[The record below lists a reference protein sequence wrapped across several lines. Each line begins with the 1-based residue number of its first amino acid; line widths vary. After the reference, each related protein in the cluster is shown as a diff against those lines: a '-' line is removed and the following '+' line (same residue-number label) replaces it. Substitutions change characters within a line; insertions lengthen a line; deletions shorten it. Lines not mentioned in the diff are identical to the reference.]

1 MAGRDFGIGW
11 EARTVTEVADRI
23 GNESAPR
30 FPPYPEYSDSGVEWM
45 GKIPAHWEA
54 KALKRPF
61 RVVNGSTPNSGEPDN
76 WGGDIPWVTPEDLGR
91 MNGRVLQ
98 EPARYLTR
106 KGYESCGTQMVRA
119 GSLVLSTRAPIGHL
133 ALAGTA
139 VCTNQ
144 GCRSLVFRHAGDE
157 TYFYFQLRAARP
169 VLEAAGRGSTFKELP
184 SEDLESVDLA
194 VPPPEEQ
201 RAIASFL
208 DRETAKIDALVARK
222 ERLIELLQE
231 KRTALIT
238 RAVTRGL
245 DPSVPMKD
253 SGVEW
258 LDEIPAHWKTKR
270 IKRLFRHRKRQ
281 GFPERTVL
289 SVYRD
294 YGVIEKSSR
303 NDNFNRTPE
312 DLDTYQL
319 VNPGDLVINK
329 MKAWQGSLGISALS
343 GITSPDYVVYAP
355 DHQENE
361 VFLHHFLRCKLLAR
375 VYLTISNEIRPSQW
389 RLEPERFENLIVFLP
404 PPAEQHQIAAFLD
417 DEATKID
424 ALVAKVHQAIDRL
437 KEFRTALISAT
448 VTGKID
454 VRMPGQ
460 Q

>member
-1 MAGRDFGIGW
+1 MT
-11 EARTVTEVADRI
+11 EATGQTTD
-23 GNESAPR
+23 APSRR
-30 FPPYPEYSDSGVEWM
+30 FRPYPAYRDSGVAWLAEIPKHWRVKRLSWLTKCLD
-45 GKIPAHWEA
+45 GK
-54 KALKRPF
+54 
-61 RVVNGSTPNSGEPDN
+61 RVPLNAEERGRMQ
-76 WGGDIPWVTPEDLGR
+76 GDIPYWGANSIVDYVDQWLFDE
-91 MNGRVLQ
+91 
-98 EPARYLTR
+98 E
-106 KGYESCGTQMVRA
+106 
-119 GSLVLSTRAPIGHL
+119 LVLLGEDGAPFFDKSRPVAFRVEGKIWVNNHAHVLRPHAALDSQFLAYALNCVDYGAFIDGSTRDKL
-133 ALAGTA
+133 T
-139 VCTNQ
+139 Q
-144 GCRSLVFRHAGDE
+144 D
-157 TYFYFQLRAARP
+157 
-169 VLEAAGRGSTFKELP
+169 
-184 SEDLESVDLA
+184 DM
-194 VPPPEEQ
+194 
-201 RAIASFL
+201 RAIAIQCPDVEEQYAIADFL

-222 ERLIELLQE
+222 ERLIGLLQE

-245 DPSVPMKD
+245 DPNVPMKD
-253 SGVEW
+253 SDVEW
-258 LDEIPAHWKTKR
+258 LGEIPAHWETKR
-270 IKRLFRHRKRQ
+270 LKRLFRHTKRQ

-303 NDNFNRTPE
+303 DDNFNRTPE

-361 VFLHHFLRCKLLAR
+361 MFLHHFLRCKLLAR
-375 VYLTISNEIRPSQW
+375 VYLTISNGIRPSQW
-389 RLEPERFENLIVFLP
+389 RLEPVRFEDLIVSLP
-404 PPAEQHQIAAFLD
+404 PSAEQHQIAAFLD

-424 ALVAKVHQAIDRL
+424 TFVARVHQAIDRL

-454 VRMPGQ
+454 VRTPAQ